1 MTRTAV
7 SVLPGFNI
15 YWPHHCYNAI
25 KSFDSLLKVGHEE
38 THLLVVAC
46 HEDSNLCLELEAGKP
61 RDKFHMTQCR
71 LHLTAPAIS
80 CELHSR
86 FPFFF
91 YRLKHCLK
99 YILKV
104 SPCWDHSK
112 ALKLMRGKK
121 KKRRKEIYISDSMQR
136 FFYMFLSR
144 FKIKYWL

>member
-112 ALKLMRGKK
+112 ALKLMREKK
-121 KKRRKEIYISDSMQR
+121 KKEEKKYIYQTQCKDSFTCFCQD
-136 FFYMFLSR
+136 L
-144 FKIKYWL
+144 K